1 MNMSFSTWVNSKVRK
16 LNWTDYGL
24 VKLSVVAFALMLAKL
39 WEPLLS
45 LDWYW
50 YAAIFILAA
59 ILPMSKVFG
68 K

>member
-1 MNMSFSTWVNSKVRK
+1 MDMDFSKWANSRLKK
-16 LNWTDYGL
+16 LSWTDASL
-24 VKLSVVAFALMLAKL
+24 VKLAVMAFALLLAKL
-39 WEPLLS
+39 WDPLLA